1 MPETSAASGFT
12 TRVFSKGAVL
22 VKEGAIHDDVFLIV
36 KGKVEVRKGE
46 RDDFPFVF
54 GVKGPGEIIGEMAA
68 FDDSPHVATVVA
80 LTETVVTVM
89 TRDEF
94 QRRLNAMDPIMRS
107 AILAVVRRARE
118 MAWRL
123 SEKSEPIR
131 LTPPRK
137 K

>member
-1 MPETSAASGFT
+1 MSEETSSNGFK
-12 TRVFSKGAVL
+12 TRVFNKGEIL
-22 VKEGAIHDDVFLIV
+22 VKEGVVHDDVFLIV

-46 RDDFPFVF
+46 RTDFPYVF

-68 FDDSPHVATVVA
+68 FDDAPHVATVVA
-80 LTETVVTVM
+80 LTETVATVM

-94 QRRLNAMDPIMRS
+94 QRRLGAMDPIMRG

-123 SEKSEPIR
+123 GENNEPIR
-131 LTPPRK
+131 LTPKRK
-137 K
+137 

>member
-1 MPETSAASGFT
+1 MSEETSSNGFK
-12 TRVFSKGAVL
+12 TRVFHKGEVL
-22 VKEGAIHDDVFLIV
+22 VKEGTIHDDVFLIV

-46 RDDFPFVF
+46 RTDFSFVF
-54 GVKGPGEIIGEMAA
+54 GIKGPGEIIGEMAA
-68 FDDSPHVATVVA
+68 FDDAPHVATVIA

-94 QRRLNAMDPIMRS
+94 QRRLNAMDPIMRG

-123 SEKSEPIR
+123 SENAEPIR
-131 LTPPRK
+131 LGPRRK
-137 K
+137 